1 MHEAVRRMLE
11 KYPLETMDQAEHALK
26 EILQEIA
33 LFGLWRSGLFN
44 KAAFYGGTALRILY
58 GLERFS
64 EDLDFSLISPE
75 KEFSFAPFKKTLEEE
90 IRNFGFDLTFEPREN
105 RPDRKTNIETAFLKG
120 NTYTQMVLI
129 DVPDDLLDA
138 IHKNKIVKIKLE
150 ADFDP
155 PPHFTTELK
164 TVLRPIPFSVR
175 TFGLPWM
182 FAGKMHAVLCRRW
195 ENRVK
200 GRDWYDM
207 TWYLSKGTRLSLDH
221 LEARM
226 RQTGHWNIHNHMST
240 EDFRSLYCQTVRELD
255 VEKAIQDVA
264 PFLPQSTVNYIESVW
279 SREFFLSLG
288 EHFSFHETDQQG
300 PE

>member
-11 KYPLETMDQAEHALK
+11 KYPLETGDQAEHALR

-58 GLERFS
+58 GLDRFS

-75 KEFSFAPFKKTLEEE
+75 KEFSFAPFKKPMEEE

-105 RPDRKTNIETAFLKG
+105 GLDRKTNIEAAFLKG
-120 NTYTQMVLI
+120 NTYRQMVLI
-129 DVPDDLLDA
+129 NVPEDLSDT
-138 IHKNKIVKIKLE
+138 IHRNKIVKIKLE

-175 TFGLPWM
+175 AFGLPWM

-195 ENRVK
+195 EKRVK

-207 TWYLSKGTRLSLDH
+207 TWYISKGTRLSLEH

-226 RQTGHWNIHNHMST
+226 RQTGHWDSQNHMNA
-240 EDFRSLYCQTVRELD
+240 EDFRSRYCQTVRELD

-264 PFLPQSTVNYIESVW
+264 PFLPQSAVHYIEAQW
-279 SREFFLSLG
+279 SREFFLSLA
-288 EHFSFHETDQQG
+288 EHFSFHATSRRESG
-300 PE
+300 